1 MLTWDH
7 RQAVAHSNDIGTRGR
22 CARLGSRVDI
32 FSFRETERPHILTG
46 NRNVFPPQ
54 SFEPLTGDITEGRR
68 KINQVDVFEERLD
81 GQESSHG
88 FDVVSIVSVRKGNL
102 YDCPFSMLTQ
112 CHHPSKPL
120 ASISRKS
127 KGVDIAH
134 INPDSFTIPKLFVVH
149 LVPQLSSNKSQHVL
163 TATEETLAGSIIDTR
178 LESSSV
184 STDSG
189 SIG

>member
-54 SFEPLTGDITEGRR
+54 SFEPLTGDVAEGRR

-127 KGVDIAH
+127 GGRYSSHQPRQLHHPEALCCPPCASIEQQQ
-134 INPDSFTIPKLFVVH
+134 
-149 LVPQLSSNKSQHVL
+149 VPTCPHGHRGD
-163 TATEETLAGSIIDTR
+163 ACG
-178 LESSSV
+178 
-184 STDSG
+184 
-189 SIG
+189 